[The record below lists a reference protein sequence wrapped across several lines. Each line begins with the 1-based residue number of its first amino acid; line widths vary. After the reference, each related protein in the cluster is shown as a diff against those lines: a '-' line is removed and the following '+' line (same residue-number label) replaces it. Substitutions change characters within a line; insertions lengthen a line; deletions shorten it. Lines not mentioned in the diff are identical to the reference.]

1 MAASGTAAPN
11 SSSSGSSS
19 TAALGLSPTY
29 EPLGGGPLATIVKEG
44 WLQKRGEHI
53 KTWRSRYFILRDD
66 GTLMGYKSPPV
77 NNAPADPLNN
87 FTVRGCQIMTVDR
100 PKPFTFI
107 IRGLQRTNVI
117 ERTFCVEKEIER
129 QQWTDAIRN
138 VASRLSELGET
149 AMSLSTSTDMS
160 DVDMASIAE
169 VELRNSFS
177 VQGTT
182 KRTSGGVKKV
192 TLENFEF
199 LKVLGKGTFGKV
211 ILCREKATA
220 KLYAIKILKKE
231 VIIQKDEIA
240 HTITESRVLQT
251 TNHPF
256 LISLKYS
263 FQTNDRL
270 CFVMQYVNG
279 GELFFHL
286 SRERLF
292 SESRT
297 RFYGAEIISALGYLH
312 SQGIIYRD
320 LKLEN
325 LLLDKDGH
333 IKIADFGLCKED
345 ITYGRTTK
353 TFCGTP
359 EYLAPEVLEDNDY
372 GHAVDWWGTG
382 VVMYEMICGRL
393 PFFNQDHDVLFTLIL
408 MEEVRF
414 PRTISDEAR
423 SLLAGLLAKDPR
435 QRLGGGQDDVKEI
448 QAHPFFASINWTDLV
463 NKRITPPFKPQVVSD
478 TDTRYFDTEFTGESV
493 ELTPPDPAGTLG
505 SIAEEPLFPQFSYQ
519 DMASTLGNSSHISS
533 SAGLA
538 SMQ

>member
-1 MAASGTAAPN
+1 MSINTTFDLSSPSVTSGH
-11 SSSSGSSS
+11 
-19 TAALGLSPTY
+19 ALT
-29 EPLGGGPLATIVKEG
+29 EQTQVVKEG
-44 WLQKRGEHI
+44 WLMKRGEHI
-53 KTWRSRYFILRDD
+53 KNWRQRYFVLHSD
-66 GTLMGYKSPPV
+66 GRLMGYRSK
-77 NNAPADPLNN
+77 PADSASTPSDFLLNN

-107 IRGLQRTNVI
+107 IRGLQWTTVI
-117 ERTFCVEKEIER
+117 ERTFAVESELER
-129 QQWTDAIRN
+129 QQWTEAIRN
-138 VASRLSELGET
+138 VSSRLIDVGEVAMTPSEQ
-149 AMSLSTSTDMS
+149 TDMT
-160 DVDMASIAE
+160 DVDMATIAE
-169 VELRNSFS
+169 DELSEQFS

-182 KRTSGGVKKV
+182 CNSSGVKKV

-231 VIIQKDEIA
+231 VIIQKDEVA
-240 HTITESRVLQT
+240 HTLTESRVLKS

-279 GELFFHL
+279 GELFWHL
-286 SRERLF
+286 SHERIF
-292 SESRT
+292 TEDRT

-333 IKIADFGLCKED
+333 IKVADFGLCKED

-359 EYLAPEVLEDNDY
+359 EYLAPEVLDDNDY
-372 GHAVDWWGTG
+372 GQAVDWWGTG

-393 PFFNQDHDVLFTLIL
+393 PFYNRDHDVLFTLIL
-408 MEEVRF
+408 VEEVKF
-414 PRTISDEAR
+414 PRNITDEAKN
-423 SLLAGLLAKDPR
+423 LLAGLLAKDPKK
-435 QRLGGGQDDVKEI
+435 RLGGGKDDVKEI

-463 NKRITPPFKPQVVSD
+463 LKKIPPPFKPQVTSD
-478 TDTRYFDTEFTGESV
+478 TDTRYFDKEFTGESV
-493 ELTPPDPAGTLG
+493 ELTPPDPTGPLG

-519 DMASTLGNSSHISS
+519 GDMASTLGTSSHISTS
-533 SAGLA
+533 TSLA